1 MVAKFAG
8 MLFAG
13 SIMTGSL
20 LGCQPNTNT
29 VDSEAGSADHAEHS
43 QEEHAE
49 HDSHEGHGDHA
60 DDEEHAEH
68 KDHANHDDHAEHEG
82 HDHSAHADS
91 GMSFSCEPTT
101 TIGVSYHDDVSPKM
115 AHLLIDGLE
124 YELSAVS
131 DNGAA
136 DQQTY
141 VSEIGLD
148 ETHGIVWQADGD
160 SAVLRNKT
168 LDSEVN
174 IEAEDVIFNC
184 QKS

>member
-8 MLFAG
+8 MVLAG

-20 LGCQPNTNT
+20 LGCQPNTDA
-29 VDSEAGSADHAEHS
+29 VDSEAVSADHAEHS
-43 QEEHAE
+43 QEEYAE
-49 HDSHEGHGDHA
+49 HDSHEGHDHA
-60 DDEEHAEH
+60 DDE
-68 KDHANHDDHAEHEG
+68 DPAEHEG

-131 DNGAA
+131 DSGAA

-148 ETHGIVWQADGD
+148 ETHGILWQANGD